1 MIKLILNKGVLWVD
15 KTTKNGLKNL
25 EKTIKAKNFTQEEKD
40 SPHAETVKSE
50 KIRYENADSIYE

>member
-1 MIKLILNKGVLWVD
+1 MD

-25 EKTIKAKNFTQEEKD
+25 EKTIKAQDFTQEEKD
-40 SPHAETVKSE
+40 SPHVETVKSE